1 MAAQPEVAEV
11 NEIEARLARVSKQL
25 DSNRKSKQADE
36 EAVAN
41 MEGKKLE
48 MQNQLDDVKVA
59 CEELERDLRE
69 AQEERKWLF
78 DRYSRIVLNGGV
90 VFPKDKAGAGFTG
103 VDSEPLGGARR
114 NQDLPDTR
122 TRREQRSAS
131 PAHILKKYSRV
142 HSEKVLQQEV
152 LVLPV
157 GVLFRSE
164 YKYSNRGRGRRVY

>member
-78 DRYSRIVLNGGV
+78 DRYSRIVVEWRGG
-90 VFPKDKAGAGFTG
+90 
-103 VDSEPLGGARR
+103 
-114 NQDLPDTR
+114 LP
-122 TRREQRSAS
+122 QG
-131 PAHILKKYSRV
+131 
-142 HSEKVLQQEV
+142 Q
-152 LVLPV
+152 
-157 GVLFRSE
+157 G
-164 YKYSNRGRGRRVY
+164 GRRLHRR